1 MPPPAILTE
10 LPYFMTD
17 FRGDN
22 PRGTKTRGTIF
33 LCGFSADLTDGH
45 MLVGM
50 NNMLWWVETD
60 MSRLNRHLTSSWL
73 HRQKMNSY
81 MQVYRFVDA
90 DYVDPRCTLIN
101 VQICG
106 RTGRVSRH
114 PIFRGVLINV
124 HHLVI
129 RLQRWIRRVC
139 ISRPRAIALAMSLH
153 ARLGAGS
160 SLSILGEDM
169 LSFLIKF

>member
-10 LPYFMTD
+10 LPYIMTD

-22 PRGTKTRGTIF
+22 PRGRKTRGTIF
-33 LCGFSADLTDGH
+33 LCGFRADLTDGH

-50 NNMLWWVETD
+50 NNMLWWVESD

-73 HRQKMNSY
+73 HRLKMNSY

-90 DYVDPRCTLIN
+90 EYVDPRCTLIN

-153 ARLGAGS
+153 TRLGAGS
-160 SLSILGEDM
+160 SLSILGEDAIS
-169 LSFLIKF
+169 LIIKF